1 MLSTLSKA
9 ASKVNKKSI
18 ELIRMHLAKRVEN
31 SNKLVGIILK
41 LNKPETGLTLTKRKF
56 FMMIKQVIKKIYPK
70 ITMTNELLV
79 DVWDQACGMEFSQD
93 KNENDVIE
101 KDTLDNWLFYCE

>member
-1 MLSTLSKA
+1 
-9 ASKVNKKSI
+9 
-18 ELIRMHLAKRVEN
+18 
-31 SNKLVGIILK
+31 
-41 LNKPETGLTLTKRKF
+41 
-56 FMMIKQVIKKIYPK
+56 MIKQVIKKIDPK

-79 DVWDQACGMEFSQD
+79 DVWDQACGMEFSQG